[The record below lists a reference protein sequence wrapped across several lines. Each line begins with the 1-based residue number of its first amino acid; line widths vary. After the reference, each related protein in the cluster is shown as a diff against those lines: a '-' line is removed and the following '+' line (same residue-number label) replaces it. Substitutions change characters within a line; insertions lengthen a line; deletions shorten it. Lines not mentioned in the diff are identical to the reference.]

1 MTAGKLRGMVGGYT
15 RMVRVKP
22 EAKWVKCPKTQ
33 KPSGTIWGVSMSHSA
48 ASEQLTVRDANLA
61 HRLPNDS
68 LIESRKHAVR
78 QD

>member
-1 MTAGKLRGMVGGYT
+1 MGEVPQN
-15 RMVRVKP
+15 P
-22 EAKWVKCPKTQ
+22 EAVGDDFVA
-33 KPSGTIWGVSMSHSA
+33 SVSHSA

-68 LIESRKHAVR
+68 LIESRNHAVR